1 MENKIRLLK
10 VLETIHKANSKIE
23 VKRLEEL
30 VNTSLFNIQN
40 DTPLWGGELLDLL
53 NELKDE
59 NKIFQDDQKKY
70 SITPEGLKYLRQ
82 N

>member
-40 DTPLWGGELLDLL
+40 DAPLWGGELLNLL

-70 SITPEGLKYLRQ
+70 SITQEGLKYLRLY
-82 N
+82 